1 MLGLH
6 GGDINAP
13 PWSPAMTNPNDAT
26 ATENRPAPPAFDLYD
41 QGLQADV
48 ATLVDRR
55 RILQLISLAGV
66 GAFLAA
72 CTPGASATA
81 SAIASAASSPSSS
94 AAAAACAPVIP
105 EETAGPFPGDGTNG
119 PDVLTDSGVVR
130 SDITTSFGASSG
142 SAEGIPLTIRLLIQS
157 EANACE
163 PLANAAVYLWHC
175 DREGRYSLYSQGAE
189 DQNYLR
195 GVQAAG
201 ADGIVT
207 FTSIFPACY
216 SGRWPHVHFEIYPSI
231 AAAADAGNKIATSQI
246 ALPKD
251 ICDQVFATS
260 GYEQSVTNFSQMSL
274 TSDMVF
280 GDDGG
285 AHQLGTMSGTVADG
299 LTVELAVPVNA

>member
-1 MLGLH
+1 
-6 GGDINAP
+6 
-13 PWSPAMTNPNDAT
+13 MTTARTDAIAEA
-26 ATENRPAPPAFDLYD
+26 ATPPPAFDLYD

-48 ATLVDRR
+48 ATLIDRR
-55 RILQLISLAGV
+55 RVLQLISLAGV

-81 SAIASAASSPSSS
+81 SAIASAAASPASS

-142 SAEGIPLTIRLLIQS
+142 TAEGIPLTIRLLIQS

-251 ICDQVFATS
+251 ICDQVYATA
-260 GYEQSVTNFSQMSL
+260 GYEQSVSNLGQISL

-285 AHQLGTMSGTVADG
+285 EHQIGTISGTVADG

>member
-1 MLGLH
+1 
-6 GGDINAP
+6 
-13 PWSPAMTNPNDAT
+13 MTTLRTDV
-26 ATENRPAPPAFDLYD
+26 PPAVATPPEPFDLYD

-48 ATLVDRR
+48 ATLIDRR
-55 RILQLISLAGV
+55 RVLQLIGLAGV
-66 GAFLAA
+66 FTVAA
-72 CTPGASATA
+72 CTPAASATA
-81 SAIASAASSPSSS
+81 SAIASAASSAAPSSA

-119 PDVLTDSGVVR
+119 PDVLTNSGVVR

-142 SAEGIPLTIRLLIQS
+142 TAEGVPLTIRLLIQD

-231 AAAADAGNKIATSQI
+231 AAAADAGNRIATSQI

-251 ICDQVFATS
+251 ICDQVYATS
-260 GYEQSVTNFSQMSL
+260 GYEQSVSNLGQISL

-285 AHQLGTMSGTVADG
+285 VHQLGTISGTVADG
-299 LTVELAVPVNA
+299 LTVELAVPVSA

>member
-1 MLGLH
+1 MTTNRSSGVA
-6 GGDINAP
+6 AP
-13 PWSPAMTNPNDAT
+13 PEP
-26 ATENRPAPPAFDLYD
+26 FDLYD

-55 RILQLISLAGV
+55 RVLQLMGLAGV

-72 CTPGASATA
+72 CAPGAISSATATATA
-81 SAIASAASSPSSS
+81 SAAASAASSTS
-94 AAAAACAPVIP
+94 AEACAPVIP

-119 PDVLTDSGVVR
+119 PDVLTASGVVR

-142 SAEGIPLTIRLLIQS
+142 TAEGVPLTIRLLIQD
-157 EANACE
+157 EGNACE
-163 PLANAAVYLWHC
+163 PLANAAVYIWHC

-201 ADGIVT
+201 DDGMVT

-216 SGRWPHVHFEIYPSI
+216 SGRWPHIHFEVYPSLS
-231 AAAADAGNKIATSQI
+231 AASDAGNRIATSQV
-246 ALPKD
+246 ALPQD
-251 ICDQVFATS
+251 ICEEVYGQT
-260 GYEQSVTNFSQMSL
+260 GYEQSVSNLQQVSL
-274 TSDMVF
+274 TSDGVF

-285 AHQLGTMSGTVADG
+285 AHQLGTISGSVADG

>member
-1 MLGLH
+1 MSSS
-6 GGDINAP
+6 AP
-13 PWSPAMTNPNDAT
+13 ASG
-26 ATENRPAPPAFDLYD
+26 PAPVSAEPFDLYD

-55 RILQLISLAGV
+55 RVLALMGFAGV
-66 GAFLAA
+66 FAVAA
-72 CTPGASATA
+72 CAPGGSPSAAASAG
-81 SAIASAASSPSSS
+81 SAASSSSSSDPS
-94 AAAAACAPVIP
+94 AAAACEPVIP

-119 PDVLTDSGVVR
+119 PDVLTASGVVR

-142 SAEGIPLTIRLLIQS
+142 TAEGVPLTIRLLVQD
-157 EANACE
+157 EGNACE
-163 PLANAAVYLWHC
+163 PLAGAAVYLWHC

-201 ADGIVT
+201 DDGTVT

-216 SGRWPHVHFEIYPSI
+216 QGRWPHVHFEVYPSLG
-231 AAAADAGNKIATSQI
+231 AAADAGNRIATSQI

-251 ICDQVFATS
+251 VCDEVYAQA
-260 GYEQSVTNFSQMSL
+260 GYEQSVTNLSQISL

-285 AHQLGTMSGTVADG
+285 VHQLGTMSGSVADG
-299 LTVELAVPVNA
+299 LTVELAVPVNGA

>member
-1 MLGLH
+1 
-6 GGDINAP
+6 
-13 PWSPAMTNPNDAT
+13 MTNPSTAPAT
-26 ATENRPAPPAFDLYD
+26 QDAPPAFDLYD

-48 ATLVDRR
+48 ANLIDRR
-55 RILQLISLAGV
+55 RVLQLMSLAGV

-72 CTPGASATA
+72 CAPAAVSSATA
-81 SAIASAASSPSSS
+81 SAAASAASSST
-94 AAAAACAPVIP
+94 AGEACAPVIP

-119 PDVLTDSGVVR
+119 PDVLTESGVVR

-142 SAEGIPLTIRLLIQS
+142 TAEGVPLTIRLLIQD
-157 EANACE
+157 EGNACE
-163 PLANAAVYLWHC
+163 PLANAAVYIWHC
-175 DREGRYSLYSQGAE
+175 DREGRYSLYSSGAE

-207 FTSIFPACY
+207 FTSIFPAAY
-216 SGRWPHVHFEIYPSI
+216 SGRWPHVHFEVYPSI

-246 ALPKD
+246 ALPKE
-251 ICDQVFATS
+251 ICDEVYATA
-260 GYEQSVTNFSQMSL
+260 GYEQSVSNMNGMSL
-274 TSDMVF
+274 ATDGVF

-285 AHQLGTMSGTVADG
+285 EHQLGTMSGTVANG

>member
-1 MLGLH
+1 MTTART
-6 GGDINAP
+6 DAIAEATTP
-13 PWSPAMTNPNDAT
+13 PPV
-26 ATENRPAPPAFDLYD
+26 FDLYD

-48 ATLVDRR
+48 ATLIDRR
-55 RILQLISLAGV
+55 RVLQLISLAGV

-81 SAIASAASSPSSS
+81 SAIASAASSPESS

-142 SAEGIPLTIRLLIQS
+142 TAEGIPLTIRLLIQS

-251 ICDQVFATS
+251 ICDQVYATA
-260 GYEQSVTNFSQMSL
+260 GYERSVSNLGQISL

-285 AHQLGTMSGTVADG
+285 EHQIGTISGTVADG

>member
-1 MLGLH
+1 
-6 GGDINAP
+6 
-13 PWSPAMTNPNDAT
+13 MTNPSTAPAT
-26 ATENRPAPPAFDLYD
+26 QDAPPAFDLYD

-48 ATLVDRR
+48 ANLIDRR
-55 RILQLISLAGV
+55 RVLQLMSLAGV

-72 CTPGASATA
+72 CAPAAVSSATA
-81 SAIASAASSPSSS
+81 SATALAASSST
-94 AAAAACAPVIP
+94 AGEACAPVIP

-119 PDVLTDSGVVR
+119 PDVLTESGVVR

-142 SAEGIPLTIRLLIQS
+142 TAEGVPLTIRLLIQD
-157 EANACE
+157 EGNACE
-163 PLANAAVYLWHC
+163 PLANAAVYIWHC
-175 DREGRYSLYSQGAE
+175 DREGRYSLYSSGAE

-207 FTSIFPACY
+207 FTSIFPAAY
-216 SGRWPHVHFEIYPSI
+216 SGRWPHVHFEVYPSL

-246 ALPKD
+246 ALPKE
-251 ICDQVFATS
+251 ICDEVYATA
-260 GYEQSVTNFSQMSL
+260 GYEQSVANLSQISL
-274 TSDMVF
+274 TSDNVF

-285 AHQLGTMSGTVADG
+285 EHQLGTISGTVANG